1 MFNKN
6 KTKWQP
12 MWVYIPV
19 ADNSRKMLFAR
30 YDIKTGLF
38 DFKTKTIAS
47 SMYSCD
53 GFDIKINPQ
62 EIFENLLK
70 AGNNDR

>member
-1 MFNKN
+1 MFNRN

-12 MWVYIPV
+12 MFVYTSV
-19 ADNSRKMLFAR
+19 GDNSRKMLFAR
-30 YDIKTGLF
+30 YDIKIGLF

-47 SMYSCD
+47 SMYSYN

-70 AGNNDR
+70 ACNNDR

>member
-12 MWVYIPV
+12 MWVYKPV
-19 ADNSRKMLFAR
+19 ASNSTKMLFAR

-38 DFKTKTIAS
+38 DFKTKTIAP

-53 GFDIKINPQ
+53 RFDIKINPQ
-62 EIFENLLK
+62 EIFEKLLK
-70 AGNNDR
+70 EGNNDR